1 MTLNSIAD
9 FRKLEGGIEI
19 EPLEK
24 LIAQLLHLLEVNS
37 TPWQEGI
44 DLLNDLIYLKVHEG
58 SRFSKEIS
66 ESIFDWIKSNYD
78 GQIFKDF
85 DGSYEGDDVASEKL
99 VLLMDQTID
108 IISRIRNEVNVI
120 PFVNSIL
127 GKSTNEFEIYEFEEL
142 MGFIKGGPSISKTKL
157 SEEEV
162 DKILL
167 RADNYFES
175 EFKKGNEKE
184 LLCGLR
190 ETIKE
195 HKLCYSISWCMRSEK
210 YTSRMK
216 KALVIG
222 AGPLMISKKSEKFD
236 FMGSSPMTDWIYL
249 FELEIQNLE
258 EYFYLEIPYEKKNI
272 SKLKAAL
279 KCSTPEL
286 LKMVDENKKI
296 TFSKP
301 KAWNSHLPDF
311 SDIAKDLTESGID
324 CQVEI
329 KTREKK

>member
-1 MTLNSIAD
+1 MALKSIAD
-9 FRKLEGGIEI
+9 FKRLEGGILI
-19 EPLEK
+19 ETLEK
-24 LIAQLLHLLEVNS
+24 LIAQLLQLLKVNS

-44 DLLNDLIYLKVHEG
+44 DLLNDLIYLKVHDG
-58 SRFSKEIS
+58 SSFSKEICT
-66 ESIFDWIKSNYD
+66 SIFDWIRSNYD
-78 GQIFKDF
+78 GKIFKNF

-99 VLLMDQTID
+99 VLLLDQVIDTIYKVRD
-108 IISRIRNEVNVI
+108 QVKVE
-120 PFVNSIL
+120 PFLNAIL
-127 GKSTNEFEIYEFEEL
+127 EKSTNEFETYNFEEL
-142 MGFIKGGPSISKTKL
+142 MRFIKGGPSISKAKL
-157 SEEEV
+157 SEEEL

-175 EFKKGNEKE
+175 EFRKGNEKE

-195 HKLCYSISWCMRSEK
+195 HKLCYLISWCMRSEK
-210 YTSRMK
+210 YTSRLK

-222 AGPLMISKKSEKFD
+222 TGPLMISKKSEKFQ
-236 FMGSSPMTDWIYL
+236 FMGSSPMIDWIYL

-272 SKLKAAL
+272 SKLKAGL

-286 LKMVDENKKI
+286 LKMLDENKKI
-296 TFSKP
+296 TFSEP

-311 SDIAKDLTESGID
+311 SDIARDLNQSGIA

-329 KTREKK
+329 KTRERK